1 MHINHTA
8 AESMTTLHCPSCGT
22 PFVRAVYSE
31 GSAEKILGRFRVFPF
46 RCQLCTMRFRA
57 FWTKPPDSTSSI
69 DRRQYKRLPASF
81 HAELLAEN
89 AERSTHRITE
99 ISMEGCTLE
108 TSDALPRGS
117 FFELMI
123 SPASEKET
131 ITIETAMVCS
141 ARQESMGVRFL
152 ELQPNDKQRLSQ
164 VVLSLLVG
172 QRAHPSLTN

>member
-1 MHINHTA
+1 
-8 AESMTTLHCPSCGT
+8 MTTLHCPSCGT

-31 GSAEKILGRFRVFPF
+31 GPVEKVLGRFRVFPF

-57 FWTKPPDSTSSI
+57 FWTKSPDSTHSV

-81 HAELLAEN
+81 QAELFSEH
-89 AERSTHRITE
+89 AERSTHRVTD
-99 ISMEGCTLE
+99 ISMGGCTLE
-108 TSDALPRGS
+108 TAEALPRGS
-117 FFELMI
+117 FFELTI
-123 SPASEKET
+123 APASDKEA

-164 VVLSLLVG
+164 VILSLLVG
-172 QRAHPSLTN
+172 QNIHPIPTN

>member
-1 MHINHTA
+1 M
-8 AESMTTLHCPSCGT
+8 
-22 PFVRAVYSE
+22 
-31 GSAEKILGRFRVFPF
+31 EKILGRFRVCPF

-57 FWTKPPDSTSSI
+57 FWAKPPDSTHSV

-81 HAELLAEN
+81 HAELVAEN
-89 AERSTHRITE
+89 AKRSTHRITE

-108 TSDALPRGS
+108 TSEALPRGS

-123 SPASEKET
+123 SPASETET

-141 ARQESMGVRFL
+141 ARQASMGVRFL
-152 ELQPNDKQRLSQ
+152 ELQSTDKQRLSQ